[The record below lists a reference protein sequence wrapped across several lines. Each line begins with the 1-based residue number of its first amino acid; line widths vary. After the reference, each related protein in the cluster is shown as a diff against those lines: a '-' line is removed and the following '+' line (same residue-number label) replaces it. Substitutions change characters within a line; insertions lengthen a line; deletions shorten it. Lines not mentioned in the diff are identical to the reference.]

1 MLEAHRA
8 FNRERDSQ
16 LLQDRYML
24 EKEAGALQCLCYYR
38 EREELEQKIENV
50 KNTHAAQQHSSSW
63 KLINDISGRC
73 RSQAPKLKAQSA
85 EERVLLR
92 HAHFKK
98 LLGNPPEIVDDDTPV
113 VKVFSNLP
121 IPDGP
126 FTLKEYQKVKSN
138 IKTGKSCGEDGV
150 TTELLKY
157 VPLDNIVLALINKA
171 YEVGELPEEWVT
183 LNIIPVPKSGDLSTP
198 DNYRGISLSSLV
210 MKTYNRLILNRIRPV
225 LDPLLRNSQNGFR
238 PKRSTVGQILA
249 LRRILEGVK
258 DKNMSCIITFI
269 DFKKAFDTVHRGKL
283 IEILRAYGVPEKV
296 VMAILASYNKTWAKV
311 VTPDGTAGGHTSTL
325 LVRGRVGLC
334 TELCHQWKGGG
345 ARLHARQTPE

>member
-1 MLEAHRA
+1 M
-8 FNRERDSQ
+8 
-16 LLQDRYML
+16 
-24 EKEAGALQCLCYYR
+24 YR
-38 EREELEQKIENV
+38 E
-50 KNTHAAQQHSSSW
+50 AAEACL
-63 KLINDISGRC
+63 K
-73 RSQAPKLKAQSA
+73 QARKKTKKEKLKAQSA
-85 EERVLLR
+85 EERVLLW

-98 LLGNPPEIVDDDTPV
+98 LLGNPPKIVDDDTPV
-113 VKVFSNLP
+113 VQVFSNLP

-157 VPLDNIVLALINKA
+157 VLLDDIVLALINKA

-238 PKRSTVGQILA
+238 LKRSTVGQILA

-258 DKNMSCIITFI
+258 EKNMSCIITFI

-311 VTPDGTAGGHTSTL
+311 VTPDGTTDLFEIKAGVLQLGGHTSTL
-325 LVRGRVGLC
+325 LVHGRVGLC